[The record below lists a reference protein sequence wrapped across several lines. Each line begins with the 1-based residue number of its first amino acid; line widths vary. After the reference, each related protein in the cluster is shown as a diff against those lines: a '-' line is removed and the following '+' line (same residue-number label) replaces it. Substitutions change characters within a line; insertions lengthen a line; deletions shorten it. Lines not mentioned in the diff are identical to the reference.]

1 MDKNID
7 NENNKVEA
15 IVARCLQIGVGIS
28 AAIIFIGLFMF
39 LLTGQ
44 SGYPGSAFPTNL
56 TDVFRGVIM
65 LKPYAIILL
74 GLLILILTP
83 VFRVAVSIIAFW
95 KEKDF
100 LYVGITSIVL
110 IILII
115 GFMLGK
121 VE

>member
-1 MDKNID
+1 MEKNID
-7 NENNKVEA
+7 NENNKVEV
-15 IVARCLQIGVGIS
+15 IIARCLQIGVGLS
-28 AAIIFIGLFMF
+28 AAIIFIGLLMF

-44 SGYPGSAFPTNL
+44 SGYPGSTYPTDL
-56 TDVFRGVIM
+56 TDVFQGVIM
-65 LKPYAIILL
+65 LKPYAIILM

-100 LYVGITSIVL
+100 LYVGITSVVL
-110 IILII
+110 MILIV